1 MSLAL
6 QSLLPYPNSC
16 LGASPHQQ
24 GRDTK
29 MAMLSFGGI
38 DVSKDRLD
46 ITVLPDEQCSSVS
59 NDAAGWAELIEQLR
73 GSSITAIGVEA
84 SGGYERGVV
93 RALLAAGMS
102 VRQINPFKLRQLAK
116 ARGTLAKNDRLDARM
131 IASFVAIMPTRPA
144 QRQAPMIEQLAAM
157 LTVRR
162 QLSDHKVAT
171 ENVSRLLEG
180 AMLQRLSRR
189 RIAGLTADIDLLDQ
203 RLVEIVTADPTLA
216 HRFRLLTSMPGVG
229 AVLACTL
236 IALLPELGQMSRKQ
250 VAALVGLAP
259 YDFDSG
265 KLKGR
270 RCIWG
275 GRARVRHGLYM
286 AAMSASNWNPGLKA
300 FQDRLEVAGKKPK
313 VTIVAVM
320 RKMITTLNAM
330 VRDDVVWADRLS
342 SRHSVPTAREPL
354 RSALSSMCLAQSGR
368 ADPNGLASNKRTT
381 PRVAICTHCQQRERP
396 FAKDIFGSVY
406 DIMCE
411 MEWLRNDVR
420 SGDSATSSKEVTL
433 CLTGTVSKI
442 CWRFCTDTLRR
453 RLTRLRSIVVESK
466 ASAERIKF
474 SMSTPTS
481 TPMPRCALCC
491 PRWAVLVPR
500 YSFLSVSSTLLDPRF
515 SVTRKYRSR
524 YALQGDLTLVVRH
537 CWR

>member
-6 QSLLPYPNSC
+6 QSLIPYPNRC

-46 ITVLPDEQCSSVS
+46 ITVLPDEQCSS
-59 NDAAGWAELIEQLR
+59 
-73 GSSITAIGVEA
+73 
-84 SGGYERGVV
+84 
-93 RALLAAGMS
+93 
-102 VRQINPFKLRQLAK
+102 
-116 ARGTLAKNDRLDARM
+116 
-131 IASFVAIMPTRPA
+131 
-144 QRQAPMIEQLAAM
+144 
-157 LTVRR
+157 
-162 QLSDHKVAT
+162 
-171 ENVSRLLEG
+171 

-203 RLVEIVTADPTLA
+203 CLVEIVTADPALA

-229 AVLACTL
+229 AVVACTL

-275 GRARVRHGLYM
+275 GRARVRHVLYM

-300 FQDRLEVAGKKPK
+300 FHDRLEVAGKKPK

-342 SRHSVPTAREPL
+342 SRHSVPTAR
-354 RSALSSMCLAQSGR
+354 
-368 ADPNGLASNKRTT
+368 
-381 PRVAICTHCQQRERP
+381 
-396 FAKDIFGSVY
+396 
-406 DIMCE
+406 
-411 MEWLRNDVR
+411 
-420 SGDSATSSKEVTL
+420 
-433 CLTGTVSKI
+433 
-442 CWRFCTDTLRR
+442 
-453 RLTRLRSIVVESK
+453 
-466 ASAERIKF
+466 
-474 SMSTPTS
+474 
-481 TPMPRCALCC
+481 
-491 PRWAVLVPR
+491 
-500 YSFLSVSSTLLDPRF
+500 
-515 SVTRKYRSR
+515 
-524 YALQGDLTLVVRH
+524 
-537 CWR
+537 